1 MYTIDLL
8 KGQGVPTK
16 SGPKGVIVGV
26 VTFAIPLIAG
36 MVMVG
41 FYVSDRIVT
50 KVRQQE
56 IASYQA
62 SIDKL
67 SDAAELQKSFTAEK
81 ALLNGCLS
89 EVASSLGNHS
99 QWSGILV
106 TLAENMPDSM
116 MLTKLEVK
124 QSSVKKKVPQKDDP
138 KKMIDISVPVRT
150 LHMSVCGNT
159 AENYDEQVR
168 DFRNRL
174 RFSELLVSKLED
186 IRVAQGVEKLG
197 DRDVTS
203 YEIDC
208 IFKPEL

>member
-8 KGQGVPTK
+8 KGQGIPTK

-50 KVRQQE
+50 SVRQQE

-67 SDAAELQKSFTAEK
+67 SDAAALQQSFTREK
-81 ALLNGCLS
+81 SQLDSCLS
-89 EVASSLGNHS
+89 EVAGSLGSHS
-99 QWSGILV
+99 QWSGVLV
-106 TLAENMPDSM
+106 TLAENIPDSM
-116 MLTKLEVK
+116 ILTKLEVK
-124 QSSVKKKVPQKDDP
+124 QSSVKKRVPQKDDP
-138 KKMIDISVPVRT
+138 TKMIDISVPVRT
-150 LHMSVCGNT
+150 LHMSVCGST
-159 AENYDEQVR
+159 QENYEEQVR

-174 RFSELLVSKLED
+174 RFSDLLVSKLED
-186 IRVAQGVEKLG
+186 IRVAQGIEKLG
-197 DRDVTS
+197 DEDVTS
-203 YEIDC
+203 YDIDC